1 MSLLYLRT
9 YFKQVLVLVGILAI
23 VRAVITL
30 GIQPTF
36 SVLGFLQVKLI
47 LYHSL

>member
-9 YFKQVLVLVGILAI
+9 HFKQVAVLVGILAI

-36 SVLGFLQVKLI
+36 SVLGFLQV
-47 LYHSL
+47 S